1 MKEQETFL
9 KLSYVNLTRVTAEY
23 SMFSSRKFEKINL
36 GKS

>member
-9 KLSYVNLTRVTAEY
+9 KLSYINLTQVTAEY
-23 SMFSSRKFEKINL
+23 SMFSSRKFEKIDF